1 MAAGRPRHSVLAHIM
16 RSGLFILKIAL
27 VSTAENIH
35 MASTNKIAVLGGGSV
50 GSTLAKALADA
61 DEDVVIAAR
70 DPARTAENLAWRNVS
85 GLRVEPVAD
94 ALGSA
99 SVIILATPSVR
110 DDAGIRALAA
120 SLGDVSG
127 KVVIDA
133 TNPLGSFGE
142 SLNVRWGGDGT
153 SGGEVLASALPGAR
167 VYKRPQTRS
176 ASSTCGPPW
185 GRT

>member
-1 MAAGRPRHSVLAHIM
+1 MAAASDRPSPR
-16 RSGLFILKIAL
+16 RSPTPTRTSSSPPAIRRGPRRIW
-27 VSTAENIH
+27 H
-35 MASTNKIAVLGGGSV
+35 GG
-50 GSTLAKALADA
+50 TC
-61 DEDVVIAAR
+61 
-70 DPARTAENLAWRNVS
+70 P
-85 GLRVEPVAD
+85 GLRVEPVVAD

>member
-1 MAAGRPRHSVLAHIM
+1 M
-16 RSGLFILKIAL
+16 
-27 VSTAENIH
+27 
-35 MASTNKIAVLGGGSV
+35 
-50 GSTLAKALADA
+50 
-61 DEDVVIAAR
+61 
-70 DPARTAENLAWRNVS
+70 
-85 GLRVEPVAD
+85 EPVAD
-94 ALGSA
+94 AMGSA

-142 SLNVRWGGDGT
+142 SLNVRWVGDGT

>member
-1 MAAGRPRHSVLAHIM
+1 
-16 RSGLFILKIAL
+16 
-27 VSTAENIH
+27 
-35 MASTNKIAVLGGGSV
+35 
-50 GSTLAKALADA
+50 
-61 DEDVVIAAR
+61 
-70 DPARTAENLAWRNVS
+70 
-85 GLRVEPVAD
+85 
-94 ALGSA
+94 
-99 SVIILATPSVR
+99 VIILATPSVR

-167 VYKRPQTRS
+167 VYKRP
-176 ASSTCGPPW
+176 
-185 GRT
+185 

>member
-1 MAAGRPRHSVLAHIM
+1 
-16 RSGLFILKIAL
+16 
-27 VSTAENIH
+27 
-35 MASTNKIAVLGGGSV
+35 
-50 GSTLAKALADA
+50 
-61 DEDVVIAAR
+61 
-70 DPARTAENLAWRNVS
+70 
-85 GLRVEPVAD
+85 LRVEPVAD

-142 SLNVRWGGDGT
+142 SLNGWGGDGT